1 MIEKV
6 CTQFKEKRQNM
17 GLTIEEVVEKTK
29 LHPSVIRDLEEGD
42 LHKINPTYLKGFIRI
57 YANFL
62 GVDLGEALEEIPSAQ
77 PKTEYPR
84 TTVKKRSFKEI
95 PPHTKKLIIQAVV
108 GFFIVWIGL
117 IVVRGVFRGITGFFK
132 AQSAKKVERVEKKV
146 VATKPAVNS
155 EELSVSLTVKRDC
168 FLRVKVDGNL
178 LFEGILSKGSI
189 ETWQAKDK
197 MELKISD
204 GSAIYIE
211 VNGKAIPELTSRRRP
226 IKTLTITHSGISV
239 EK

>member
-6 CTQFKEKRQNM
+6 CTQFKEKRQSM

-57 YANFL
+57 YASFL
-62 GVDLGEALEEIPSAQ
+62 GVELGGALEEIPSAQ
-77 PKTEYPR
+77 PQTEYPR
-84 TTVKKRSFKEI
+84 TTVKKRNFKEI
-95 PPHTKKLIIQAVV
+95 SPHVKKIIIQAVV
-108 GFFIVWIGL
+108 GFFIVWL
-117 IVVRGVFRGITGFFK
+117 AFVVVRGVFRGIVGFFK
-132 AQSAKKVERVEKKV
+132 NRPAKVVEKVEKKV
-146 VATKPAVNS
+146 IATKPEVDS
-155 EELSVSLTVKRDC
+155 EELAVSLTVKRDC
-168 FLRVKVDGNL
+168 FLRVTVDGKL

-204 GSAIYIE
+204 GSAVYIE
-211 VNGKAIPELTSRRRP
+211 VNGKSLPELTSRRKP
-226 IKTLTITHSGISV
+226 IKALTITHTGISV
-239 EK
+239 DK

>member
-57 YANFL
+57 YAKFL
-62 GVDLGEALEEIPSAQ
+62 GVDLGQSLEEIPQAQ

-84 TTVKKRSFKEI
+84 TTIKKRNFKEI
-95 PPHTKKLIIQAVV
+95 PPHIKKLIIQ
-108 GFFIVWIGL
+108 IVAGALALWL
-117 IVVRGVFRGITGFFK
+117 AFIVVRGVFRGVVGFFK
-132 AQSAKKVERVEKKV
+132 NRPVKRVEKVEKRIV
-146 VATKPAVNS
+146 KPEPIPNS
-155 EELSVSLTVKRDC
+155 QELSVSLTVKRDC
-168 FLRVKVDGNL
+168 FLRVKVDGKL
-178 LFEGILSKGSI
+178 LFEGILSKGAI

-204 GSAIYIE
+204 GSAVYVE
-211 VNGKAIPELTSRRRP
+211 VNGKSIPELTSRRRP
-226 IKTLTITHSGISV
+226 IKALTITHSGISV

>member
-62 GVDLGEALEEIPSAQ
+62 GVDLGQSLEEIPQAQ

-84 TTVKKRSFKEI
+84 TTIKKRNFKEMS
-95 PPHTKKLIIQAVV
+95 PHVKKLIIQAIV
-108 GFFIVWIGL
+108 GFFIVWLGFV
-117 IVVRGVFRGITGFFK
+117 VVRGVFRGIAGFFK
-132 AQSAKKVERVEKKV
+132 NRPVKKVERVEKKV
-146 VATKPAVNS
+146 VTSEPISNS
-155 EELSVSLTVKRDC
+155 QELSVSLTVKRDC
-168 FLRVKVDGNL
+168 FLRVKVDGKL

-189 ETWQAKDK
+189 ETWQAKGK

-204 GSAIYIE
+204 GSAVYIE
-211 VNGKAIPELTSRRRP
+211 VNGKSLPELTSRRKP
-226 IKTLTITHSGISV
+226 IKALTITHTGISV
-239 EK
+239 DK